1 MEERTPLEKRI
12 TEVLSKHNV
21 RPLRLEMSK
30 SFGNV
35 LLIAATP
42 HTQLRFVRDRGYNF
56 CEICKKGDG
65 SHWEDD
71 LLSSSPALNSI
82 SDFCDFVDKVL
93 TAKNL

>member
-1 MEERTPLEKRI
+1 MEERTSLEKRI

-21 RPLRLEMSK
+21 RP
-30 SFGNV
+30 

-82 SDFCDFVDKVL
+82 SDFCGFVDKVL